1 MAGRRKKLDQSN
13 DFWCINC
20 GNKGIPIIRP
30 RSSRREPGHMKA
42 LYCCHCRMVINHV
55 ETRDEEEKLQ
65 FQQDFSEGKYKE
77 KAEESIRY
85 AKEHKTH

>member
-1 MAGRRKKLDQSN
+1 
-13 DFWCINC
+13 
-20 GNKGIPIIRP
+20 
-30 RSSRREPGHMKA
+30 MKA